1 MKGSR
6 AAART
11 QETTGVVAVAELE
24 EAGASR
30 RTRLLRRRR
39 AVGGRPNKVTVV
51 FTDEE
56 FAEVSA
62 RAAGQ
67 RVTVPHYLARIGLA
81 GGQGAVA
88 ERESRQFMLHQ
99 LVMLTAQVQRIGVN
113 VNQVTRLLNGTGE
126 VSGHAV
132 GVFEAAQRAI
142 TALER
147 SASTWA
153 DDGVV
158 PRYRW

>member
-1 MKGSR
+1 M
-6 AAART
+6 
-11 QETTGVVAVAELE
+11 VAVAEPE
-24 EAGASR
+24 EAGPVR
-30 RTRLLRRRR
+30 RVGSVRRRR
-39 AVGGRPNKVTVV
+39 ALGGRPNKVTVV
-51 FTDEE
+51 FTDDE
-56 FAEVSA
+56 FAVVSA

-81 GGQGAVA
+81 GGEGAVA

-113 VNQVTRLLNGTGE
+113 VNQVARLLNGTGE
-126 VSGHAV
+126 VAGHAA
-132 GVFEAAQRAI
+132 GVLEAAGRAI

>member
-1 MKGSR
+1 VGV
-6 AAART
+6 
-11 QETTGVVAVAELE
+11 GVVSELE
-24 EAGASR
+24 QGGGGRRAGS
-30 RTRLLRRRR
+30 LRRRR

-56 FAEVSA
+56 FAVVSA

-81 GGQGAVA
+81 GGEAAVQ
-88 ERESRQFMLHQ
+88 EREGRQLVLHQ

-113 VNQVTRLLNGTGE
+113 VNQVARLLNGTGE
-126 VSGHAV
+126 VADHA
-132 GVFEAAQRAI
+132 AATLGAAERAI

-147 SASTWA
+147 SAATWA

>member
-1 MKGSR
+1 MS
-6 AAART
+6 
-11 QETTGVVAVAELE
+11 ELE
-24 EAGASR
+24 ESGTSR
-30 RTRLLRRRR
+30 RARSLRRRR

-56 FAEVSA
+56 FAVVSA

-81 GGQGAVA
+81 GGEGAVA

-113 VNQVTRLLNGTGE
+113 VNQVARLLNGTGE
-126 VSGHAV
+126 VAGHAA
-132 GVFEAAQRAI
+132 GVLEAAGRAI

-147 SASTWA
+147 SASTWS